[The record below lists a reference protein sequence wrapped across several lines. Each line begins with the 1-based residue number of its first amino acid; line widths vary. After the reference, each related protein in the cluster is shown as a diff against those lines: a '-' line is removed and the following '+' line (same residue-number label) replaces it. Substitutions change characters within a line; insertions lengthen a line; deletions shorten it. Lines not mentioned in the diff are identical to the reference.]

1 VLGKVTLRT
10 KALIGIAVACAGYI
24 VLMPDAAQTIE
35 PTRGANKPASGAP
48 VRGTAASG
56 ATVSGTTASG
66 ATAPGAAATAR
77 AIHPASAGSKAS
89 LMKARLS
96 ATDRVVK
103 DSAAADLFAA
113 HSWYVAPPPPP
124 PAPVVYTPPPP
135 PMAPPLPF
143 AFMGSFRTDSGSAI
157 YYLTAGDRVY
167 DVKVGDTLDNTYS
180 VDGVKSGQLLL
191 TYMPLKI
198 QQSLAVGDQ

>member
-1 VLGKVTLRT
+1 VPKVLGKVTLRA
-10 KALIGIAVACAGYI
+10 KVLIGVAVACAGYI
-24 VLMPDAAQTIE
+24 VLMPDASQTIE
-35 PTRGANKPASGAP
+35 PTHGANKPSSAAA
-48 VRGTAASG
+48 VRGA
-56 ATVSGTTASG
+56 TASA
-66 ATAPGAAATAR
+66 ATAPGATAAAR
-77 AIHPASAGSKAS
+77 AIHPATASKSS
-89 LMKARLS
+89 LIKARLS
-96 ATDRVVK
+96 ATDRVAK
-103 DSAAADLFAA
+103 DSAAADLFAS

-135 PMAPPLPF
+135 PTAPPLPF

>member
-1 VLGKVTLRT
+1 VLGKLTLRT

-24 VLMPDAAQTIE
+24 VLMPDASQTIE
-35 PTRGANKPASGAP
+35 PTRSPSTTSPG
-48 VRGTAASG
+48 AASPR
-56 ATVSGTTASG
+56 TTAPG
-66 ATAPGAAATAR
+66 ATAPSR
-77 AIHPASAGSKAS
+77 AIHPAQAGHKSPVLNASFAPADRIVKDTAAAS
-89 LMKARLS
+89 LFS
-96 ATDRVVK
+96 P
-103 DSAAADLFAA
+103 

-135 PMAPPLPF
+135 PTAPPLPF

-157 YYLTAGDRVY
+157 YYLTAGDKVY

-180 VDGVKSGQLLL
+180 VDGVKSGQLQL

>member
-1 VLGKVTLRT
+1 VLGKLTLRT

-24 VLMPDAAQTIE
+24 VLMPDASQTIE
-35 PTRGANKPASGAP
+35 PTRSPSTTSPG
-48 VRGTAASG
+48 AASPR
-56 ATVSGTTASG
+56 TTAPG
-66 ATAPGAAATAR
+66 ATAPSR
-77 AIHPASAGSKAS
+77 AIHPAQAGHKSPVMNAWFAPADRIVKDTAAAS
-89 LMKARLS
+89 LFS
-96 ATDRVVK
+96 P
-103 DSAAADLFAA
+103 

-124 PAPVVYTPPPP
+124 PAPVVYQPPPAP
-135 PMAPPLPF
+135 TAPPLPF
-143 AFMGSFRTDSGSAI
+143 AFMGSYRTQGGGAV

-198 QQSLAVGDQ
+198 QQSIAVGDE

>member
-1 VLGKVTLRT
+1 MLGKITLRT

-24 VLMPDAAQTIE
+24 VLMPDASQTIE
-35 PTRGANKPASGAP
+35 PTHATSTPSHGA
-48 VRGTAASG
+48 GTSR
-56 ATVSGTTASG
+56 TE
-66 ATAPGAAATAR
+66 APGAAAPTR
-77 AIHPASAGSKAS
+77 VIHPAQAGRKSPVMNASFGPSERIVKDTAAAS
-89 LMKARLS
+89 LFS
-96 ATDRVVK
+96 PQ
-103 DSAAADLFAA
+103 
-113 HSWYVAPPPPP
+113 SWYVAPPPPP
-124 PAPVVYTPPPP
+124 PPPPAPYQP
-135 PMAPPLPF
+135 PPAPTAPPLPF
-143 AFMGSFRTDSGSAI
+143 AFMGSYRTQEGGAV